1 MNLSD
6 LKNELLLLNDLI
18 YYDENEFLRE
28 KCADEKVLKKIIEKF
43 EEKLETISNYKL
55 EDQIFIYGSIGNLN
69 RIIGNTTSA
78 IECLEYAVSLSEEN
92 KKIANIIRLGEALK
106 YDGQHELAL
115 KKFEQA
121 INMCT
126 LDLNYTTLLDFAYQH
141 KGKCLLEL
149 GQPIMALDNFQQAL
163 LLRQVKGDS
172 SLIESTQK
180 AVKYTKQYGGI

>member
-1 MNLSD
+1 MNLYD
-6 LKNELLLLNDLI
+6 LKNELSLLNDLI

-28 KCADEKVLKKIIEKF
+28 KCADEKVIKKIIEKF
-43 EEKLETISNYKL
+43 EEKLETISDYKL
-55 EDQIFIYGSIGNLN
+55 EDQIFIYGSIGNLY

-92 KKIANIIRLGEALK
+92 KKIANLIRLGEALK
-106 YDGQHELAL
+106 YDGQHDLAL

-121 INMCT
+121 INMCM
-126 LDLNYTTLLDFAYQH
+126 LDLNYTSLLDFAYQH

-149 GQPIMALDNFQQAL
+149 GLPIMALDNFQRAL
-163 LLRQVKGDS
+163 SLRQVKGDS

-180 AVKYTKQYGGI
+180 AVKFAKQYGGI